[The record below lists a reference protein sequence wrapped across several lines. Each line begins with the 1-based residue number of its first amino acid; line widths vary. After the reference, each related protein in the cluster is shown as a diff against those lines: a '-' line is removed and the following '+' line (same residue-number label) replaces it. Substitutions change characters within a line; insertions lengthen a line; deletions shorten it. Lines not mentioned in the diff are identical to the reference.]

1 MEMVMDKQSTAHA
14 DGVRRLNDQFR
25 CFGSGRGSLMLT
37 SGVDDLGLGFVTATV
52 NAVRTF
58 DAFDR
63 DNDPHGEHDF
73 GAFTLQGHRLF
84 FKIDYYDLDLTGHSP
99 DAADPAQTHRVL
111 TIMLASEY

>member
-1 MEMVMDKQSTAHA
+1 MDKQSVEWRAR
-14 DGVRRLNDQFR
+14 VRRLNDQFR
-25 CFGSGRGSLMLT
+25 CFGNGRGSLMLT
-37 SGVDDLGLGFVTATV
+37 SGVDSLGLGFVTVTV
-52 NAVRTF
+52 AAVRAF
-58 DAFDR
+58 NSFDR

-84 FKIDYYDLDLTGHSP
+84 FKIDYYDLDLAGHSP

>member
-1 MEMVMDKQSTAHA
+1 MDKQSTAHA

-25 CFGSGRGSLMLT
+25 CFGAGRGSIMLT
-37 SGVDDLGLGFVTATV
+37 SGVDDLGLGFVSAAV
-52 NAVRTF
+52 AAVRAF
-58 DAFDR
+58 SDFDR

-84 FKIDYYDLDLTGHSP
+84 FKIDYYDLDLEGHSP
-99 DAADPAQTHRVL
+99 DAADPAVTHRVL

>member
-1 MEMVMDKQSTAHA
+1 MDKQSIAHA

-25 CFGSGRGSLMLT
+25 CFGTGRGSIMLT
-37 SGVDDLGLGFVTATV
+37 SGVDDLGLMFVAAAV

-73 GAFTLQGHRLF
+73 GAFTLQGQRLF
-84 FKIDYYDLDLTGHSP
+84 FKIDYYDLALEGHSP